1 MTSARD
7 NADLTKVGPGTLM
20 GDLMRQYWIP
30 ACLSSELEA
39 GAPPMRLMLLGEQLL
54 AFRDKQ
60 GRVGIM
66 DHRCPHRS
74 ASLFFGR
81 MEGDGIRCVYH
92 GWKFDAE
99 GNCLDQPNLPP
110 DQKFCDR
117 VKADAYKVTER
128 GGLVWT
134 YMGPREQPPPMSD
147 IESLALPEGERV
159 VRCHQRECNWLQA
172 LEGDIDTSHFSF
184 LHLGSLEADEIP
196 ADSLHRYN
204 LIDRAPRYR
213 VKDTDWGTMYTAYRS
228 AGNAQV
234 YHRFSHFI
242 FPFVTL
248 PPDGTF
254 ADHIQG
260 GIWVPMDDT
269 HTMVFTF
276 FWTKRTISLRVMKDG
291 SPIPGSVSPMEYLP
305 RGNGWYDRWRLK
317 ENLANDYM
325 IDRAVQEGGTFSGIQ
340 GLVAQDQA
348 VTESM
353 GAVVDRSREHLAA
366 SDRMIAM
373 TRRRLLGAARA
384 LRDHGTA
391 PPGVD
396 RPEVFRDARAGAFL
410 APESQ
415 DWYEAYLEHLETI
428 VGPLQPARAAE

>member
-7 NADLTKVGPGTLM
+7 NADLTRVGPGSLM

-30 ACLSSELEA
+30 ACLSSELEP
-39 GAPPMRLMLLGEQLL
+39 GAPPMRLLLLGEQLI
-54 AFRDKQ
+54 AFRDREN
-60 GRVGIM
+60 RVGIM
-66 DHRCPHRS
+66 DHRCPHRC

-81 MEGDGIRCVYH
+81 AEGDGIRCVYH

-99 GNCLDQPNLPP
+99 GKCLDQPNLPP
-110 DQKFCDR
+110 DQQFKGR
-117 VKADAYKVTER
+117 VHAASYKVVER

-134 YMGPREQPPPMSD
+134 YMGPRAEAPPLPE
-147 IESLALPEGERV
+147 IESLALPESERS

-184 LHLGSLEADEIP
+184 LHVGSLEADEIP

-204 LIDRAPRYR
+204 LIDRAPRYH
-213 VKDTDWGTMYTAYRS
+213 VKDTDWGTMYTAYRP
-228 AGNAQV
+228 AGDGQV

-242 FPFVTL
+242 FPFITL

-260 GIWVPMDDT
+260 GVWVPMDDT

-276 FWTKRTISLRVMKDG
+276 FWTKRSLSLRVMKDG
-291 SPIPGSVSPMEYLP
+291 SPIPGSVSPMDYLP
-305 RGNGWYDRWRLK
+305 HGTGWHARWRLK
-317 ENLANDYM
+317 AGLDNDYM
-325 IDRAVQEGGTFSGIQ
+325 VDRAVQKSGTYTGIQ

-353 GAVVDRSREHLAA
+353 GAVVDRGREHLAP
-366 SDRMIAM
+366 SDRMIIM
-373 TRRRLLGAARA
+373 TRRRLLDAARS
-384 LRDHGTA
+384 LRDHGTV

-396 RPEVFRDARAGAFL
+396 RPEVCRNARSGAFL
-410 APESQ
+410 APVNQ

-428 VGPLQPARAAE
+428 VGPQQPARAAE